1 MSAAEKF
8 NAAVQVIN
16 SLPQNGPFQP
26 SQELLLK
33 FYSYHKQAT
42 EGPCNTEKPYFWDIA
57 SKQKW
62 NAWKSLGCMS
72 REEAMEKYVEE
83 LVKII
88 ETMSY
93 NEAISNF
100 MDTMGPLYETVW
112 LEEPETETSGNAEA
126 EMSDSSFEVIKQEND
141 VNIEEKCADISFL
154 QNSPETAEKVKP
166 TFQFVNPY
174 SQELNKSKKVQK
186 DSEKPGTEKSSSLKS
201 LNSPS
206 SSRLKP
212 SGSQVFSQSVVA
224 SGSDIL
230 MQSGSKQYSRNI
242 PGSAAVKEILFISV
256 VSLQHSL
263 EEVSKRLDRLEALIN
278 VHTLTKTE
286 CPHPERKFLVFGLPH
301 WVTVFILLWPFI
313 SQWVVLG
320 RWQKR

>member
-33 FYSYHKQAT
+33 FYAYHKQAT

-62 NAWKSLGCMS
+62 NAWKSLGNMS
-72 REEAMEKYVEE
+72 QEEAMEKYVEE

-100 MDTMGPLYETVW
+100 MDAMGPFYETVW
-112 LEEPETETSGNAEA
+112 LDEPEAETSGNAEA

-141 VNIEEKCADISFL
+141 GNVEEKCADVSFL
-154 QNSPETAEKVKP
+154 QNPTSDVEKVKH
-166 TFQFVNPY
+166 TFQFINQY
-174 SQELNKSKKVQK
+174 SQPVNKSKKVQK
-186 DSEKPGTEKSSSLKS
+186 TSPEKSGSEKDSSVKIS
-201 LNSPS
+201 NPTSP
-206 SSRLKP
+206 SRLKP
-212 SGSQVFSQSVVA
+212 SGSQVFSHPVA

-230 MQSGSKQYSRNI
+230 GHSRNKQCSRNI
-242 PGSAAVKEILFISV
+242 PGPAVKEILFISV

-263 EEVSKRLDRLEALIN
+263 EEVSKRLDRLEALIK
-278 VHTLTKTE
+278 VHTLTKAE
-286 CPHPERKFLVFGLPH
+286 CPHTKKRSLIFGLPY

-313 SQWVVLG
+313 SQWIVLG
-320 RWQKR
+320 RWQRR